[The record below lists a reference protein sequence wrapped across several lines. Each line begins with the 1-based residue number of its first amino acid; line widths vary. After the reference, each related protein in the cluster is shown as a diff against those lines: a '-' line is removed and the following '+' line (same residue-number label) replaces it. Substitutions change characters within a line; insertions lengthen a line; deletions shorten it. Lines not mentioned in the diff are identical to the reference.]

1 MKNIKK
7 ILALLLIAVLAVT
20 LTACGTKNEPA
31 ATTAPTEAPAATQNS
46 ETQAETPAQAEAA
59 APAAP
64 VNDHPLNAEYGFQW
78 TDPTAP
84 ILNEKGSQE
93 LSFHVYSSKN
103 ASALDYNDMKIM
115 ADLYAQTGVRVEW
128 ENVSESVYSQQKNL
142 IFGNKENR
150 PDAIYHAGMGAG
162 EIIKYAK
169 RKVLVPISDYLDYM
183 PNFRKLLEERPDIK
197 AQLLNVEDGKIY
209 SLPRIEE
216 MGLLQS
222 PNLLFLN
229 VAWTREVI
237 AAGAVDGLTEDQLK
251 DGLTLTA
258 AQMEQILVYF
268 RDHDMNGNGKTDDER
283 PMNFVYNN
291 WQGNQC
297 DLYGMFGLNDNLEH
311 RVVVD
316 DKITYTVQ
324 DERFKDATNFIA
336 NWVTDGLIDKVS
348 FEQSQ
353 DNFLANGKGM
363 ETYGAF
369 YWWESETVVSNPEN
383 YIVLSPLV
391 GPNGDQTIC
400 VSNNPE
406 ISAGEVILFSNCKYP
421 EVLLSYFDRY
431 YDPFISAQINYGPI
445 GIVYEEALDDQGMLV
460 QKPLPEGVTSD
471 ELRLQNAP
479 LGIINLGEYAW
490 NHVVHM
496 EPRAQL
502 RLERLQLCA
511 KPFVPDNVK
520 PCPNLQFTME
530 ELNTLS
536 NYETNLNDY
545 IRTNL
550 ISWLMKGGVSDAA
563 WQSFQN
569 DLSGKVN
576 LAGIQKVYQDAYDR
590 YMAK

>member
-1 MKNIKK
+1 MKHMKK
-7 ILALLLIAVLAVT
+7 WLIMLMLIVAAVV
-20 LTACGTKNEPA
+20 LTACGGPKKDEPA
-31 ATTAPTEAPAATQNS
+31 APP
-46 ETQAETPAQAEAA
+46 P
-59 APAAP
+59 
-64 VNDHPLNAEYGFQW
+64 DDLGFQW
-78 TDPTAP
+78 KDTSAP
-84 ILNEKGSQE
+84 ILNEKGSKDI
-93 LSFHVYSSKN
+93 SFRVFSSKN
-103 ASALDYNDMKIM
+103 ASAMDYNDMKIM
-115 ADLYAQTGVRVEW
+115 NDLYAQTNVRVNW

-142 IFGNKENR
+142 IFGNADKR
-150 PDAIYHAGMGAG
+150 PDAIYHAGMSAG

-169 RKVLVPISDYLDYM
+169 RKVLVPISDYLEYM
-183 PNFRKLLEERPDIK
+183 PNFSKLLAERPDIK
-197 AQLLNVEDGKIY
+197 NQLLNVEDGKIY

-216 MGLLQS
+216 MGLLQN

-229 VAWTREVI
+229 VAWTKQAIE
-237 AAGAVDGLTEDQLK
+237 AGAVSDLTADQLK
-251 DGLTLTA
+251 DGLTLTSS
-258 AQMEQILVYF
+258 QMEQLLIYF

-311 RVVVD
+311 RVIVNGKV
-316 DKITYTVQ
+316 TYTIQ
-324 DERFKDATNFIA
+324 DERFKEATNFIA
-336 NWVTDGLIDKVS
+336 KWVSDGLIDRVS

-353 DNFLANGKGM
+353 DNFLANGKGL

-383 YIVLSPLV
+383 YIVCAPLI
-391 GPNGDQTIC
+391 GPKGDQTIC

-406 ISAGEVILFSNCKYP
+406 ISTGEVILFSNCKYP
-421 EVLLSYFDRY
+421 QVLLAYFDRF
-431 YDPFISAQINYGPI
+431 YDPVISAQINYGPI
-445 GIVYEEALDDQGMLV
+445 GIVYEEQRDEKGMLV
-460 QKPLPEGVTSD
+460 QKPLPDGVTSD

-490 NHVVHM
+490 NNVVHM

-511 KPFVPDNVK
+511 KPYVADGVIPF
-520 PCPNLQFTME
+520 PNLQFTLE

-550 ISWLMKGGVSDAA
+550 IKWLMKGGVSDADWSA
-563 WQSFQN
+563 FQSN
-569 DLSGKVN
+569 LSGKVN
-576 LAGIQKVYQDAYDR
+576 LEGIKKVYQDAYNR
-590 YMAK
+590 YASK

>member
-1 MKNIKK
+1 MKNLKRWLI
-7 ILALLLIAVLAVT
+7 ILMMIVLAVT
-20 LTACGTKNEPA
+20 LTACSGGGDKKDTAAPA
-31 ATTAPTEAPAATQNS
+31 EKKEETTAAPAEEKKEEAAPAPAEEKKE
-46 ETQAETPAQAEAA
+46 ETAA
-59 APAAP
+59 APATG
-64 VNDHPLNAEYGFQW
+64 NALIDNYGFQW
-78 TDPTAP
+78 KDTSAP
-84 ILNEKGSQE
+84 ILNEKGAKE
-93 LSFHVYSSKN
+93 LSFKVYSSKN
-103 ASALDYNDMKIM
+103 ASAKDYNDMKIM
-115 ADLYAQTGVRVEW
+115 TDLFAQTNVQVNW

-142 IFGNKENR
+142 IFGNKDNR

-183 PNFRKLLEERPDIK
+183 PNFSKLLEERPDIK
-197 AQLLNVEDGKIY
+197 NQLLNVENGKIY

-229 VAWTREVI
+229 IAWTKEAI
-237 AAGAVDGLTEDQLK
+237 EAGAVSDLTADQLK
-251 DGLTLTA
+251 DGLALKSS
-258 AQMEQILVYF
+258 QMEQILTYF

-283 PMNFVYNN
+283 PMSFVYNN

-311 RVVVD
+311 RVIVD
-316 DKITYTVQ
+316 GKATYTIQ
-324 DERFKDATNFIA
+324 DDRFKDATNFIA
-336 NWVTDGLIDKVS
+336 KWVDAGLIDKVS

-353 DNFLANGKGM
+353 DNFLANGKGL

-391 GPNGDQTIC
+391 GPNGGQTVC

-406 ISAGEVILFSNCKYP
+406 ISTGEVILFTKCKYP
-421 EVLLSYFDRY
+421 EVLLAYFDRY
-431 YDPFISAQINYGPI
+431 YDPVISAQINYGPI
-445 GIVYEEALDDQGMLV
+445 GIVYEEATDDKGMLV
-460 QKPLPEGVTSD
+460 QKPLPAGVTSD

-490 NHVVHM
+490 NNVVHM

-511 KPFVPDNVK
+511 KPFVPN
-520 PCPNLQFTME
+520 NH
-530 ELNTLS
+530 TLS
-536 NYETNLNDY
+536 LQGNS
-545 IRTNL
+545 RTRWIAHQPNR
-550 ISWLMKGGVSDAA
+550 GV
-563 WQSFQN
+563 
-569 DLSGKVN
+569 
-576 LAGIQKVYQDAYDR
+576 
-590 YMAK
+590 